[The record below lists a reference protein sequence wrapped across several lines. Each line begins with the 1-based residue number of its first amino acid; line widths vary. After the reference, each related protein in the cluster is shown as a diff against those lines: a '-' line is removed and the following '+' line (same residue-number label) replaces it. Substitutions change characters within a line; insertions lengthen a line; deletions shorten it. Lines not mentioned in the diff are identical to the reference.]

1 MTPCSAT
8 PTCTARK
15 ASGSTPAPRP
25 SPAAGPTTSTKST
38 TVRTCISRRRPR
50 NHPHPEV
57 PKLFRSRRRA
67 IGLALLMV
75 LPLVL
80 AACSAT
86 GGKKAA
92 QGGSSVAA
100 GHANP
105 PHYTVAMITHA
116 APGDT
121 FWDIIRH
128 GALAA
133 AAKDNVTLKYS
144 SDPDPTK
151 QAALITDAI
160 NSKVAG
166 IAVTDPNPAALCP
179 TIQKARAA
187 GIPVV
192 MINAGVSN
200 WQQCGGLEYFGQ
212 DESIAGVAAGA
223 KNVLC
228 VLQTQGQVQLE
239 ARCAGVKQGLG
250 SEGTMTKLYVNGTDN
265 AAMLSTMTS
274 QLTRDKTI
282 DAVITLGAPV
292 ALVAIQAIQSAN
304 SSAKLYTFD
313 TNAAEIAK
321 IKSGAVQWAV
331 DQQPYLQ
338 GYESVDSLWLYLTNA
353 NVLGGG
359 RTVLTGPLFIAARN
373 VAKVAQY
380 AAQGNR

>member
-1 MTPCSAT
+1 M
-8 PTCTARK
+8 
-15 ASGSTPAPRP
+15 
-25 SPAAGPTTSTKST
+25 
-38 TVRTCISRRRPR
+38 
-50 NHPHPEV
+50 
-57 PKLFRSRRRA
+57 FRSRNQALAAALIA
-67 IGLALLMV
+67 IFAV
-75 LPLVL
+75 VL
-80 AACSAT
+80 AACSST

-92 QGGSSVAA
+92 QQGAA
-100 GHANP
+100 VSAGQAST
-105 PHYTVAMITHA
+105 PHYTFAMITHA

-121 FWDIIRH
+121 FWDIIRA
-128 GALAA
+128 GATAA

-144 SDPDPTK
+144 NNDDPTQ
-151 QAALITDAI
+151 QATLIQDAI
-160 NSKVAG
+160 NSKVNG
-166 IAVTDPNPAALCP
+166 IAVTDPNPQAICP
-179 TIQKARAA
+179 TIKKAVAA

-192 MINAGVSN
+192 MFNAGVGN
-200 WQQCGGLEYFGQ
+200 WQECGGMEYFGQ
-212 DESIAGVAAGA
+212 DETIAGVAAGKRLAAAGA
-223 KNVLC
+223 KHVLC
-228 VLQTQGQVQLE
+228 VLQAQGQVQLE
-239 ARCAGVKQGLG
+239 ARCTGVKQGLG

-265 AAMLSTMTS
+265 SAMLSTMTS

-359 RTVLTGPLFIAARN
+359 QTVLTGPSFIDASN

-380 AAQGNR
+380 AERGTR